1 MTSWTRKLRMGM
13 VGGGQGAFI
22 GAVHR
27 IAAALDG
34 QVELVAGVFSRD
46 WDNTRLTGEQL
57 YLDPARLYRSYEDM
71 AAAEAKLPPETRI
84 DFVSIV
90 TPNNAH
96 FAPAKAFLD
105 AGFHVVC
112 EKPLAFTLQEA
123 EELARIVERTRLVFA
138 LTHNYTGYPLVRH
151 ARQLF
156 ASGEMGVVRKVLVE
170 YLQDWLVEPL
180 EKRGSKQAAWR
191 TNPAE
196 SGIGGAIGDIG
207 THAFNLV
214 EYVTGDVG
222 DGRLRRQEHLSP
234 RSHARR
240 GHQRAA
246 QISGGGKGVLTVS
259 QIATGEENGLRLRVY
274 GSKGAVLWE
283 QENPNYMQV
292 YRHGRPRE
300 TLTRGRSEYL
310 APAAMA
316 ATRIPWGHPEGYL
329 EAFANI
335 YVGAIDAIRRHIDGK
350 PMSRAEYEFPTVH
363 DGVRGMRFIYKAIES
378 ADGGAVLGHAVIAR
392 RDYGAHARRPRGG
405 GGGGSRGVAPGALP
419 AKTAAGGGA
428 GGGGV
433 PTPEDH
439 RLRSP

>member
-13 VGGGQGAFI
+13 VGGGPGAFI

-34 QVELVAGVFSRD
+34 QAELVAGVFSRD
-46 WDNTRLTGEQL
+46 WNSSRLTGEQL
-57 YLDPARLYRSYEDM
+57 YLDPARVYPDYQEM
-71 AAAEAKLPPETRI
+71 AAAEAKLPPEARI
-84 DFVSIV
+84 DFVTIV
-90 TPNNAH
+90 TQNNAH
-96 FAPAKAFLD
+96 FAPARAFLD

-112 EKPLAFTLQEA
+112 EKPLAFTLEEA
-123 EELARIVERTRLVFA
+123 EELARIVERSTLVFA

-151 ARQLF
+151 ARHLF
-156 ASGEMGVVRKVLVE
+156 TSGEMGAVRKVLVE
-170 YLQDWLVEPL
+170 YLQDWLVEPQ

-196 SGIGGAIGDIG
+196 SGIGGAVADIG

-214 EYVTGDVG
+214 EYVTGDLVTAVCA
-222 DGRLRRQEHLSP
+222 DKSTFLPDRALDEDMNALLRL
-234 RSHARR
+234 
-240 GHQRAA
+240 G
-246 QISGGGKGVLTVS
+246 GGGKGVLTVS

-274 GSKGAVLWE
+274 GSGGAVLWE
-283 QENPNYMQV
+283 QENPNYLRL

-300 TLTRGRSEYL
+300 TLSRGRSEYL

-335 YVGAIDAIRRHIDGK
+335 YISAIHAIRRHIDGT
-350 PMSRAEYEFPTVH
+350 PMSRAEYDFPTVH

-378 ADGGAVLGHAVIAR
+378 ADGGAVWVTL
-392 RDYGAHARRPRGG
+392 
-405 GGGGSRGVAPGALP
+405 
-419 AKTAAGGGA
+419 
-428 GGGGV
+428 
-433 PTPEDH
+433 
-439 RLRSP
+439 